1 MNEGQLRVWA
11 SMIAKAM
18 QAGDMDKVTE
28 LYGKVSAMASM
39 EDAAKLEA
47 LIAQIMG

>member
-1 MNEGQLRVWA
+1 MKVWA
-11 SMIAKAM
+11 NMIANAM
-18 QAGDMDKVTE
+18 KAGDMDKVTE

-47 LIAQIMG
+47 LIAASMG